1 LEQYTIIEEGVCL
14 MIDQRIAKWIDIAR
28 KWGGHPDIQ
37 IDPALILAV
46 IQQESGGNPEARRFE
61 PAYCER
67 YIDTDP
73 KWQRRMAYNRW
84 AREDVASS
92 YGLMQPMFPTAWG
105 YGCRD
110 PRTLLDP
117 DQNVRFGAAI
127 LSSLVRKYSNG
138 KKFHQIEDAELRGVL
153 RLALAAY
160 NGGSGGA
167 IAVQKGEKTRAVR
180 YADNVLSIWDRLRKE
195 PLS

>member
-1 LEQYTIIEEGVCL
+1 
-14 MIDQRIAKWIDIAR
+14 MIDPRIAKWLDLAR

-37 IDPALILAV
+37 VDPALILAV
-46 IQQESGGNPEARRFE
+46 IQQESGGNHEARRFE

-73 KWQRRMAYNRW
+73 AWQKRMAYNRW
-84 AREDVASS
+84 TREDVACS

-110 PRTLLDP
+110 PRSLLDP
-117 DQNVRFGAAI
+117 DSNIRFGSAI
-127 LSSLVRKYSNG
+127 LASLIRKYSKG
-138 KKFHQIEDAELRGVL
+138 KRMPQLEGAELRGTL

-160 NGGSGGA
+160 NGGPGGA

-180 YADNVLSIWDRLRKE
+180 YADNVLAIWDRIKRE
-195 PLS
+195 AGS